1 MFNPHIFQ
9 INERRLVCAVCYV
22 KGHMAMAHQSY
33 RPEFRDGLEDLTALF
48 ESGTEFLI
56 SYTF

>member
-1 MFNPHIFQ
+1 MFNPHILQ
-9 INERRLVCAVCYV
+9 INERRLVCAMCYV
-22 KGHMAMAHQSY
+22 KGHMVMAHKSY